1 MTRRSVPALLA
12 LLLAVGLSA
21 CASAPK
27 VALPVEARLHP
38 GQKMA
43 LPDSARIIYVGT
55 VNDSRCPPDVQC
67 VHAGDADVRLRFQ
80 KTDAMLDV
88 VLKASEQGQ
97 PRAIGDW
104 RVTLLG
110 LAPGTRP
117 AATLRVDEGR

>member
-1 MTRRSVPALLA
+1 MIHRLAPVLLA
-12 LLLAVGLSA
+12 MLLTA

-43 LPDSARIIYVGT
+43 LPDGARIIYVGT
-55 VNDSRCPPDVQC
+55 ANDSRCPPDVQC

-80 KTDAMLDV
+80 KTDAVLDV

-97 PRAIGDW
+97 PRAIGAW

-110 LAPGTRP
+110 LAPGARP
-117 AATLRVDEGR
+117 AATLRVDGGR